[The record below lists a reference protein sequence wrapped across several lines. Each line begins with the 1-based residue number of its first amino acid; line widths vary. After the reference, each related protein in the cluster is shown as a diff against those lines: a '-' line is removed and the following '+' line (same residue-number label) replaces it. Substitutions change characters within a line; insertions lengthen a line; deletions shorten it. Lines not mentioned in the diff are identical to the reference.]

1 MNYDV
6 DNFFEH
12 SSTINYIHL
21 CTNLFA
27 CIFISV
33 LSRIKYV
40 FSHSKAMTARDWLH
54 FTNGWESSGLTWD
67 FKAQNIGMKE
77 MLLRTDHVTDKK
89 ASHLVV
95 SKISKNEKVLLSNKY
110 RVWQIKT
117 STPFLSI
124 FLEFLVDLCSS
135 QKVQCLSLSK
145 W

>member
-1 MNYDV
+1 MQYVFRIKFFKLKVNYDV

-95 SKISKNEKVLLSNKY
+95 SNISKNEKVLLSNKY
-110 RVWQIKT
+110 IYSNILLKNSWI
-117 STPFLSI
+117 S
-124 FLEFLVDLCSS
+124 
-135 QKVQCLSLSK
+135 
-145 W
+145 